1 VKHQRVELQTEVIRG
16 DPATIVLGKPDEKPA
31 RIHGKRP
38 VPQRTAIH
46 ILADIRLR
54 MQELKPFVDE
64 YPALEEAERVLRGL

>member
-1 VKHQRVELQTEVIRG
+1 
-16 DPATIVLGKPDEKPA
+16 
-31 RIHGKRP
+31 